1 MKEFI
6 LATTKPRELILL
18 LAGFLEIVFG
28 LYALRYNWTLISISI
43 VGAVVMGLAGKK
55 LREINLQEKEG
66 V

>member
-6 LATTKPRELILL
+6 LATNKPEELILL
-18 LAGFLEIVFG
+18 LAGFLEFVFG

-66 V
+66 A

>member
-18 LAGFLEIVFG
+18 LAGFLEFVFG